1 MDWQLAIEALAGNN
15 QEMRAQYRE
24 IARWF
29 PSLEMMRN
37 HARGLVKVMTAAEK
51 QRAFPAGRTIPPPTI
66 LLWAMREVQRS
77 PDPRQRA
84 RWWMYRSSTT
94 PPAAADHVTDAV
106 LALPA
111 PINNA
116 YWERRNPWVL
126 GPSDDSDGESS
137 DDESSDDESSD
148 EPSDDSDDEVD
159 EVVVLSDDEPELQLL
174 APVLDA
180 VEGDRNLPIHVDA
193 LPEVAD
199 LPDGVVVKQEQDG
212 GEEDVV
218 EPAPGKK
225 KRAAVTAVRRSQRL
239 KMLKKEE

>member
-1 MDWQLAIEALAGNN
+1 
-15 QEMRAQYRE
+15 
-24 IARWF
+24 
-29 PSLEMMRN
+29 
-37 HARGLVKVMTAAEK
+37 
-51 QRAFPAGRTIPPPTI
+51 
-66 LLWAMREVQRS
+66 MREVQRS

-111 PINNA
+111 PLNNA

-137 DDESSDDESSD
+137 DDDED

-159 EVVVLSDDEPELQLL
+159 EVVVLSDDEPGVQLL

-193 LPEVAD
+193 LPEVVD

-225 KRAAVTAVRRSQRL
+225 KRAAVTAVRRSHRL

>member
-1 MDWQLAIEALAGNN
+1 MEWQLAIEALAGNN
-15 QEMRAQYRE
+15 KEIRAQYRE

-29 PSLEMMRN
+29 PSMAMLRN

-51 QRAFPAGRTIPPPTI
+51 QRAFHSAGRTIPAPTI

-94 PPAAADHVTDAV
+94 PPASADDVTKAV
-106 LALPA
+106 LAVPA

-116 YWERRNPWVL
+116 LWRNPWVL
-126 GPSDDSDGESS
+126 GPSDDSEGESS
-137 DDESSDDESSD
+137 DDESTDDEST
-148 EPSDDSDDEVD
+148 DDSDDGVD
-159 EVVVLSDDEPELQLL
+159 EVVVLSDDEPELQML

-180 VEGDRNLPIHVDA
+180 VEGDRNRPIHVDA
-193 LPEVAD
+193 LPEVDD

-212 GEEDVV
+212 SEDDVL

-225 KRAAVTAVRRSQRL
+225 KRAAVTAVRRSHRL

>member
-1 MDWQLAIEALAGNN
+1 
-15 QEMRAQYRE
+15 MRAQYRE

-29 PSLEMMRN
+29 PSPAMLRN
-37 HARGLVKVMTAAEK
+37 HARGLVKVMTPAER
-51 QRAFPAGRTIPPPTI
+51 QRAFPAGRTIPPATI

-137 DDESSDDESSD
+137 DDDED
-148 EPSDDSDDEVD
+148 EPSDDEVD
-159 EVVVLSDDEPELQLL
+159 EVVVLSDDEPEVQLL

-180 VEGDRNLPIHVDA
+180 VEGDRNRPIHVDA
-193 LPEVAD
+193 LPEVDD

-212 GEEDVV
+212 GEDDVL

-225 KRAAVTAVRRSQRL
+225 KRAAVTAVRRSHRL